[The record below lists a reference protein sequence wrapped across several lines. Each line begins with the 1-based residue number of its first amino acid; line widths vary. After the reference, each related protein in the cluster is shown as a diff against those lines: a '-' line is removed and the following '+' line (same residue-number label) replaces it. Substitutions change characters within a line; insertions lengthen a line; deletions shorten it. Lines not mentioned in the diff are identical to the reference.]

1 MEDLKSQILAEFDRQ
16 KIKALKNYA
25 DLNQWGTYAI
35 PLLFNFA
42 KTGKLI
48 RGTILLETYSLFSGQ
63 KNYPLSLACAL
74 ELIHS
79 GLLIHDDI
87 MDQDFLRRGE
97 KTIPALLQDEVSNL
111 HTANSIAICAGD
123 IAFFIAQELSC
134 EYGTQ
139 VNQFLASEIV
149 KVGLG
154 QMQDVYPKG
163 GISKE
168 SIISTYRFKTGRYT
182 FSLPLSLGAILAG
195 IDDKITQ
202 KLDEIGEI
210 MGIMYQIEDDYLG
223 IFGIDIGKE
232 IGSDIR
238 ENKHTLYKFFL
249 GEKNTPDSQKALSY
263 FGKKISEDE
272 LTFIQKVLKR
282 ESIVAEVDKIKNEYH
297 KLAKEKILQLLLS
310 PSQKECL
317 LALLEM
323 RIGRSK

>member
-1 MEDLKSQILAEFDRQ
+1 MEDLKSKILLEFEKQ
-16 KIKALKNYA
+16 EKSALKSYSH
-25 DLNQWGTYAI
+25 LNEWSAFTI
-35 PLLFNFA
+35 PLLFQFA

-48 RGTILLETYSLFSGQ
+48 RGTILLESYSLFSGQ
-63 KNYPLSLACAL
+63 KNYPLSLACAV
-74 ELIHS
+74 ELVHS

-97 KTIPALLQDEVSNL
+97 KTIPAVVRDEVSDL
-111 HTANSIAICAGD
+111 HIANSIAICAGD
-123 IAFFIAQELSC
+123 IAFFLAQDLSSQ
-134 EYGTQ
+134 YGAE
-139 VNQFLASEIV
+139 VNKFLSSEII

-163 GISKE
+163 KISKE

-182 FSLPLSLGAILAG
+182 FSLPLCLGALLAG
-195 IDDKITQ
+195 VNKETIQ

-223 IFGIDIGKE
+223 IFGKDIGKE

-249 GEKNTPDSQKALSY
+249 EKKGTQNSKKALSC
-263 FGKKISEDE
+263 FGKKISNNE
-272 LTFIQKVLKR
+272 LIFIQQTLIN
-282 ESIVAEVDKIKNEYH
+282 ESIVKEVDKIKNEYH
-297 KLAKEKILQLLLS
+297 TSAKEKILKLS
-310 PSQKECL
+310 LSHSQKECL
-317 LALLEM
+317 LALLEI